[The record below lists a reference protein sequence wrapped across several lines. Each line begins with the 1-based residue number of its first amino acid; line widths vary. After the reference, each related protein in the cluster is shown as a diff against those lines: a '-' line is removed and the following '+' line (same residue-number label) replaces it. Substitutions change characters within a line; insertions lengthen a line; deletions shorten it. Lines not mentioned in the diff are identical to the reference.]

1 MTTELKVGGMTC
13 EGCVNAVKRTLSRVP
28 GVTSVQVDLAAG
40 RARVEG
46 EADAARLIEAV
57 EKAGYEAGLATG

>member
-1 MTTELKVGGMTC
+1 MTTELTVGGMTC

-40 RARVEG
+40 RAKVQG
-46 EADAARLIEAV
+46 EAAAAQLIAAV
-57 EKAGYEAGLATG
+57 EKAGYEAAAA